1 MQNRIIQWC
10 VLAFPADAEN
20 TMTRRAS
27 RPSGSRVRRSGS
39 PAAKTDP
46 LQPLQTLLA
55 RRGTPRA
62 EEALER
68 WLDALGQTPDAFT
81 AAADYLAAPQ
91 EGGFTSDERWLLLSI
106 VAEMAD
112 HPLYGD
118 TCADLET
125 QMELEAKEFPDV
137 DPDAHNDEPL
147 RAASPVYRALSDA
160 WSALRTAIEVSF
172 LRDIGMPDMARSMID
187 DTGSWERA
195 LRDGEATLLGVP
207 RIVLT
212 ADDDPFGI
220 LLP

>member
-1 MQNRIIQWC
+1 MS
-10 VLAFPADAEN
+10 
-20 TMTRRAS
+20 RRAT

-39 PAAKTDP
+39 PAANPDP

-55 RRGTPRA
+55 RRGTNRA
-62 EEALER
+62 EEALDR
-68 WLDALGQTPDAFT
+68 WMDALAQTPDAFE
-81 AAADYLAAPQ
+81 AASTYLASAHTD
-91 EGGFTSDERWLLLSI
+91 GFTTDERWLLLSI
-106 VAEMAD
+106 LAEMAD

-125 QMELEAKEFPDV
+125 QLELEAREW
-137 DPDAHNDEPL
+137 PDANSDAPNDEQL

-172 LRDIGMPDMARSMID
+172 LRDIGMPDMARAMID